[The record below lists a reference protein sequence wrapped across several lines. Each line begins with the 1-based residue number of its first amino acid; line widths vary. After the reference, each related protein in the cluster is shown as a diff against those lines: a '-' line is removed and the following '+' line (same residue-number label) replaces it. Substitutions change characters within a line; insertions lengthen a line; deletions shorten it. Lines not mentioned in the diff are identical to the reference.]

1 MHRVRFSNDPTT
13 LRPEQAEGF
22 FVGWPNPPSSETLVR
37 ILQSSFAVWLA
48 FDDDRLVGLV
58 NALSDGVLNAFVP
71 LLEVLPEFQGK
82 GIGTELVRRMS
93 DSLGE
98 LYAIDVVCD
107 EGLIPFYRSC
117 GFQPLTAMAKRNYG
131 AQAGVGHSAASRSE
145 GRHVSDR

>member
-1 MHRVRFSNDPTT
+1 MYRVRFSNDPTT

-22 FVGWPNPPSSETLVR
+22 FVGWPNPPSPQTLVR

-48 FDDDRLVGLV
+48 FDDDRLVGFV

-82 GIGTELVRRMS
+82 GIGTELVRRMTET
-93 DSLGE
+93 LGD
-98 LYAIDVVCD
+98 LYAIDLVCYA
-107 EGLIPFYRSC
+107 ELIPYYQRL

-131 AQAGVGHSAASRSE
+131 AQAGVTPSL
-145 GRHVSDR
+145 GRDTSLRAQPS